1 MFKEIGKPQQCKHKP
16 HRNKYAE
23 IKHHQ
28 LDCKCNQ
35 AWSIPFQNTSRLYL
49 PRLKQLSVE
58 LVAGFADFSKGTK
71 FGKPRVRMQNPG
83 QRKLLFMAHRPSDQ
97 LSPRVVLY
105 SFCVHFSIPLDKPPL
120 LRVAHWAPASFQD
133 CKGTRHSKRTNRCAH
148 DVHRILLGFGSYD
161 VFPNQRNLQG
171 NGQVQSESQ
180 RRQEERFRVPYV
192 TGRAPWIGGMQ
203 AYWIGGTALGRRIC
217 RSAIKI

>member
-1 MFKEIGKPQQCKHKP
+1 MIPHCYVQGNWEASAMQAQTPQKQI
-16 HRNKYAE
+16 RR
-23 IKHHQ
+23 
-28 LDCKCNQ
+28 NQ
-35 AWSIPFQNTSRLYL
+35 ASSAGLQMQPGLVNPLQNTSRLYL

-120 LRVAHWAPASFQD
+120 LRVAHCAAASFQD
-133 CKGTRHSKRTNRCAH
+133 CKGTRHSKRTNRCAQNT
-148 DVHRILLGFGSYD
+148 VGVWII
-161 VFPNQRNLQG
+161 
-171 NGQVQSESQ
+171 
-180 RRQEERFRVPYV
+180 RRF
-192 TGRAPWIGGMQ
+192 
-203 AYWIGGTALGRRIC
+203 
-217 RSAIKI
+217 S